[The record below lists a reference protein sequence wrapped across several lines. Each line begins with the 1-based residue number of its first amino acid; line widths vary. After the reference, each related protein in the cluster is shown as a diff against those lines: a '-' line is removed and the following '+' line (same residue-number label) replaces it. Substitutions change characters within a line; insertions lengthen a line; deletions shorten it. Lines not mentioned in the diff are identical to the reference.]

1 MYHYS
6 SPSILDS
13 VNSIQ
18 LDLAGRKEGKKVKG
32 SKLIHS
38 IVHSRKT
45 KNIELYLFCLF
56 VCLFVCLSAD
66 INVMQDD
73 SSSLK

>member
-56 VCLFVCLSAD
+56 VCLSAD